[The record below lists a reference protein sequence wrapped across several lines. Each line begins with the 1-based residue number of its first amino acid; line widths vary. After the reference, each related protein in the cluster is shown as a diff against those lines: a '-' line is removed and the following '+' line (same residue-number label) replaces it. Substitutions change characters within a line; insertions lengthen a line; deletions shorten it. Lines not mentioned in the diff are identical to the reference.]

1 MSYGA
6 EGTEQQAEPR
16 SPVRAIPKL
25 RMRVRFP
32 SSAPTPKAQPSKGSC
47 ELDRYVGL

>member
-16 SPVRAIPKL
+16 SPVRAISQAENAGSISV
-25 RMRVRFP
+25 VRSNP
-32 SSAPTPKAQPSKGSC
+32 ESSA
-47 ELDRYVGL
+47 E